1 MPRDSLYRIRDRAI
15 KSGRV
20 VFSVQQIANIT
31 RKKRTVAKVYS
42 SRLVKRGMATKLSKG
57 KIALSNDDFVIA
69 TQLIEPSYI
78 SLNSALAFHGI
89 SNQITKYIECVTTKN
104 SIYYKKF
111 GIRYH
116 KISTGLFFGYERLKK
131 DNSYFFVASPEKALI
146 DGIYLNIY
154 SFDSIKD
161 YLNDSRIDIKKLI
174 ELIKKF
180 DGKGSKKL
188 KKVILSLIKNN

>member
-69 TQLIEPSYI
+69 TQLI
-78 SLNSALAFHGI
+78 
-89 SNQITKYIECVTTKN
+89 
-104 SIYYKKF
+104 
-111 GIRYH
+111 
-116 KISTGLFFGYERLKK
+116 
-131 DNSYFFVASPEKALI
+131 
-146 DGIYLNIY
+146 
-154 SFDSIKD
+154 
-161 YLNDSRIDIKKLI
+161 
-174 ELIKKF
+174 
-180 DGKGSKKL
+180 
-188 KKVILSLIKNN
+188 